1 MNSTVDFHIKY
12 VCKKHVCPFCN
23 FRTHKKYNLDTHK
36 RNKHKDKILDQG
48 HTSKHDFP
56 HGQVSNNLQ
65 AQVQY
70 QQLWNEEQVQ
80 GGHDH
85 PFDQEH
91 QNL

>member
-1 MNSTVDFHIKY
+1 MSSLDDFNIKY
-12 VCKKHVCPFCN
+12 VYKKHVCPFCN
-23 FRTHKKYNLDTHK
+23 FRTHKKYNLDIHK

-48 HTSKHDFP
+48 HTSKQDFP
-56 HGQVSNNLQ
+56 HGQVTNNLQ
-65 AQVQY
+65 Y
-70 QQLWNEEQVQ
+70 QQPEEQVQ